1 MCVLQVDDAAAR
13 RGDIA
18 ATCYLNASLTVSS
31 SIMIHRYAHV
41 DRNREQGTGQ
51 RDSKRNW
58 EKGKYIWRAIE
69 CVANASPWS
78 PSGLQV
84 ATAAKSVDKQH

>member
-1 MCVLQVDDAAAR
+1 MCVCVLQVDDAAAR

-41 DRNREQGTGQ
+41 DRNRVSRTGN
-51 RDSKRNW
+51 RA
-58 EKGKYIWRAIE
+58 KGYQEELGEGQILYLAGNRMRRQ
-69 CVANASPWS
+69 CVAVKSKWT
-78 PSGLQV
+78 PSGN
-84 ATAAKSVDKQH
+84 SG